1 MRPRIIPLLFSL
13 MLSFPVFAVE
23 PTVTVKPSQTQGS
36 RIVEKQTEAAVIRDY
51 LQAWKTLDVALDG
64 DRADQ
69 LDAYFVGTALSKLSS
84 VVADQT
90 KAGIHTHYIERTHAL
105 QIIFYSP
112 EGLSI
117 QLADDA
123 EYEEQV
129 FEGTKLL
136 ASKVVRRRYLA
147 VLTPSEVR
155 WRVRILQ
162 PDKG

>member
-1 MRPRIIPLLFSL
+1 MRPQIVRLVFGLTLSL
-13 MLSFPVFAVE
+13 PVFTFAQ
-23 PTVTVKPSQTQGS
+23 TVTVKPSQTQGS
-36 RIVEKQTEAAVIRDY
+36 RTVEKQTEAAVIRDY
-51 LQAWKTLDVALDG
+51 LQAWKTLDVALNS

-90 KAGIHTHYIERTHAL
+90 KAGIHTHYAERSHDL

-117 QLADDA
+117 QLSDDV

-129 FEGTKLL
+129 FQGNTLI
-136 ASKVVRRRYLA
+136 ASKVVKRRYLA

-162 PDKG
+162 PVNG